1 MYIKLNLIGEI
12 ESILTSIPENLVSD
26 NKIKRAISSFELIK
40 NSATEEGIDEL
51 QMLIEKNPND
61 LSSMLKLSKAL
72 FKENRFSESIDELI
86 KIFKIDNNWQDGIAK
101 KQLLMIFDHLG
112 PENEIAK
119 KGRRSLTSLI
129 FN

>member
-1 MYIKLNLIGEI
+1 MNQIGEV
-12 ESILTSIPENLVSD
+12 ENILTSIPENLVSD
-26 NKIKRAISSFELIK
+26 NKLKQAISSFELIK
-40 NSATEEGIDEL
+40 NSENGENIDDL
-51 QMLIEKNPND
+51 RMLIEKSPND
-61 LSSMLKLSKAL
+61 LSSMLKLSQAL

-86 KIFKIDNNWQDGIAK
+86 KIFKIDDNWQEGIAK